1 MNAALIERWM
11 WIAIR
16 LFDGGVEDNAAV
28 ASAAGMLPYNDLSAI
43 DKGGRLRK
51 EWASNVKLQYPIRCG
66 VHRGRVTDVPCMTCN
81 RPAPYE
87 NLHCCFK
94 IDGADW
100 HRDKFKIELAQKAKK
115 DEQRAKV
122 AAARATRKKKVTA
135 KPKGAKRG
143 ED

>member
-43 DKGGRLRK
+43 DKVGRLRK

-66 VHRGRVTDVPCMTCN
+66 VHRGPVTEVPCTTCN

-94 IDGADW
+94 VDGADW
-100 HRDKFKIELAQKAKK
+100 HRDKFKIERAQKAKK

-122 AAARATRKKKVTA
+122 ASARATRKKKATA

-143 ED
+143 KN

>member
-28 ASAAGMLPYNDLSAI
+28 ASAAGLLPYNDLSAI
-43 DKGGRLRK
+43 DKVGRLRK

-66 VHRGRVTDVPCMTCN
+66 VHRGRVTDGPCTTCN

-94 IDGADW
+94 VDGADW
-100 HRDKFKIELAQKAKK
+100 YRDKFKIELAQKAKK

-143 ED
+143 KD

>member
-1 MNAALIERWM
+1 MNATLIERWM

-16 LFDGGVEDNAAV
+16 LFDGGVDDNAAV

-43 DKGGRLRK
+43 DKVGRLRK

-66 VHRGRVTDVPCMTCN
+66 VHRGRVTEVPCTTCN

-94 IDGADW
+94 VDGADW
-100 HRDKFKIELAQKAKK
+100 YRDKFKIELAQKAKK

-122 AAARATRKKKVTA
+122 ASARATRKKKATA

-143 ED
+143 KN